1 MKRVILLLFYLLFSL
16 AILCASTVS
25 FVVPSNIKAYSYDK
39 AVNSSI
45 PENRVVTI
53 NLTSSD
59 VIYFTDSAGNEFS
72 SKIFKT
78 KKKAVDASF
87 SWNINNSNLR
97 YSLDGSEPT
106 EINDNKVLL
115 SNFKTNNLSVFTLEV
130 NENDQWLECGK
141 VGFIPVNAKVNRKL
155 ILSSYYISSLE
166 ILSFKSSTFN
176 SGLGVKASLALPIN
190 NYLSL
195 ILDSNYQWLKYYNG
209 KYEELTLMG
218 KVRFNSNIND
228 SGIVFIQLGGG
239 ENFVTKYN
247 LFAYYPVLS
256 TGLGLEFYFTK
267 SIALSLLGEYSISF
281 QRDSINNHIIGAV
294 GLSIAFNKEAKVW
307 RSLF

>member
-25 FVVPSNIKAYSYDK
+25 FVVPSDIKAYSYDK

-59 VIYFTDSAGNEFS
+59 VIYFTDSDGNEFS

-87 SWNINNSNLR
+87 SWNINDENLR

-115 SNFKTNNLSVFTLEV
+115 SNFKPNNLSIFTLEV
-130 NENDQWLECGK
+130 KENDQWLECGK
-141 VGFIPVNAKVNRKL
+141 VGFIPVNAKTNRKL

-195 ILDSNYQWLKYYNG
+195 VLDSNYQWLKYYNG
-209 KYEELTLMG
+209 NYEELTLMG

-294 GLSIAFNKEAKVW
+294 GLSIAFNKEAKV
-307 RSLF
+307 

>member
-16 AILCASTVS
+16 TILCASTVS

-87 SWNINNSNLR
+87 SWDINDENLR

-106 EINDNKVLL
+106 EIEDNKVLL
-115 SNFKTNNLSVFTLEV
+115 SNFKTNNLSIFTLEV
-130 NENDQWLECGK
+130 KENDQWLECGK
-141 VGFIPVNAKVNRKL
+141 VGFIPVKAKTNRKL

-166 ILSFKSSTFN
+166 ILSFNSSNLN
-176 SGLGVKASLALPIN
+176 SGLGVKASLALPVN

-195 ILDSNYQWLKYYNG
+195 VLDSNYQWLKYYNG
-209 KYEELTLMG
+209 NYEELTLMG

>member
-16 AILCASTVS
+16 TILCASTVS
-25 FVVPSNIKAYSYDK
+25 FVVPSSIKAYSYDK

-45 PENRVVTI
+45 PENKVVTI
-53 NLTSSD
+53 NLTVSD
-59 VIYFTDSAGNEFS
+59 VIYFTDSDGNEFS

-87 SWNINNSNLR
+87 SWNVNDENLR

-106 EINDNKVLL
+106 EIDDNKVLL
-115 SNFKTNNLSVFTLEV
+115 SNFKANNLSIFTLEV
-130 NENDQWLECGK
+130 KENDQWLECGK

-166 ILSFKSSTFN
+166 VLSFKSSTFN

-195 ILDSNYQWLKYYNG
+195 VLDSNYQWLKYYNG
-209 KYEELTLMG
+209 NYEELTLMG

-281 QRDSINNHIIGAV
+281 QRDSINNHIIGAI
-294 GLSIAFNKEAKVW
+294 GLSIAFNKEAKV
-307 RSLF
+307 

>member
-16 AILCASTVS
+16 TILCASTVS
-25 FVVPSNIKAYSYDK
+25 FVVPSDIKAYSYDK

-53 NLTSSD
+53 NLTGSD
-59 VIYFTDSAGNEFS
+59 VIYFTDSDGNEFS
-72 SKIFKT
+72 SRIFKT

-87 SWNINNSNLR
+87 SWDIDDENLR
-97 YSLDGSEPT
+97 YSLDGSEPI

-115 SNFKTNNLSVFTLEV
+115 SNFKTNNLSIFTLEV
-130 NENDQWLECGK
+130 KENDQWLECGK

-166 ILSFKSSTFN
+166 VLSFKSSTFN
-176 SGLGVKASLALPIN
+176 SGLGVKATLALPIT

-195 ILDSNYQWLKYYNG
+195 VLDSNYQWLKYYNG
-209 KYEELTLMG
+209 NYEELTLMG
-218 KVRFNSNIND
+218 KIRFNSNINE

-294 GLSIAFNKEAKVW
+294 GLSIAFNKEAKV
-307 RSLF
+307 